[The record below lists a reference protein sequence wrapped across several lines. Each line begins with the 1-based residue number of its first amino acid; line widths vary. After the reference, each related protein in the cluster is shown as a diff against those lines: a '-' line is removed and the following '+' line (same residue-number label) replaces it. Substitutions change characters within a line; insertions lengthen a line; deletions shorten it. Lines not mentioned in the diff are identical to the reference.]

1 MRLSR
6 VTDEATEQHI
16 RLCGNHLGHGHHDLA
31 YAMSVE
37 YFEKNF
43 DIARSV
49 VSSGVGDNALV
60 DASRV
65 YLGMAR
71 GNKML
76 GKYMMKIQ
84 FDVNSLLKWKNKK
97 DLSAMEE

>member
-1 MRLSR
+1 MAIS
-6 VTDEATEQHI
+6 EKTENLVAQGGACCALQVI
-16 RLCGNHLGHGHHDLA
+16 YNKKGA

-65 YLGMAR
+65 YLGMAK
-71 GNKML
+71 GNKMPA
-76 GKYMMKIQ
+76 
-84 FDVNSLLKWKNKK
+84 ST
-97 DLSAMEE
+97 